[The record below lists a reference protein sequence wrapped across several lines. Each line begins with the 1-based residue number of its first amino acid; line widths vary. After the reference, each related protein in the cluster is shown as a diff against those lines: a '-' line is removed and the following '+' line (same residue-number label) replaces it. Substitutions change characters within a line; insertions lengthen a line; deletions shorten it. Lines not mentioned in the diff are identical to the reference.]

1 VSRCTRCLASIKPE
15 EMPSYFASDFLC
27 ESCGGVD
34 DSEFAQ
40 TIVAAERRK
49 PMPEVNP

>member
-1 VSRCTRCLASIKPE
+1 VSRCTRCLAPITPE

-40 TIVAAERRK
+40 TIVAAERQR
-49 PMPEVNP
+49 PVTEVQA

>member
-1 VSRCTRCLASIKPE
+1 MSCCTRCLASITPDE
-15 EMPSYFASDFLC
+15 IPSYFASDFLC

-40 TIVAAERRK
+40 TIVAAERQST
-49 PMPEVNP
+49 VAVTL